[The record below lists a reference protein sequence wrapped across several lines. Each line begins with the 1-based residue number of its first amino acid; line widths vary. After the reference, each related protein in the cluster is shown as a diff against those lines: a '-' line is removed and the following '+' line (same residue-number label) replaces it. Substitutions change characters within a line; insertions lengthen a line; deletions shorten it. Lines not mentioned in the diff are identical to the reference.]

1 MVQIDQGD
9 FRIFDHTADLGM
21 EIYGDDAAALFTNA
35 ARALFQSLV
44 SIGDEPPA
52 ESCREAIDVT
62 GADWPDLMVNWLRE
76 LLYLWNGRQ
85 KILIDLHIEFL
96 SQTAVCAQVTA
107 GDFDPRRHIVDQ
119 EIKAVTYHQIEAGPH
134 GGRWRARVIF
144 DI

>member
-1 MVQIDQGD
+1 MSQIDPGD
-9 FRIFDHTADLGM
+9 YRLFDHTADLGI
-21 EIYGDDAAALFTNA
+21 EIYGDDAAALFANA

-44 SIGDEPPA
+44 STGDQPLA
-52 ESCREAIDVT
+52 ESCREAIVVT

-85 KILIDLHIEFL
+85 KILIDLQIESL
-96 SQTAVCAQVTA
+96 SQTAVRAQVTA

-119 EIKAVTYHQIEAGPH
+119 EIKAVTYHQIETGPH

>member
-1 MVQIDQGD
+1 MAQLDPGD
-9 FRIFDHTADLGM
+9 YRLFDHTADLGM
-21 EIYGDDAAALFTNA
+21 EIYGDDAAALFANA

-44 SIGDEPPA
+44 STGNAPPV
-52 ESCREAIDVT
+52 ESGRETIAVT

-85 KILIDLHIEFL
+85 KILIDLHIESL
-96 SQTAVCAQVTA
+96 SQTAVRAQVSA
-107 GDFDPRRHIVDQ
+107 GDFDPRRHVVDQ